1 MNKSTETVDMSTLPM
16 SERARLADT
25 IGEQVGKVLNRAVIK
40 CNKMLK
46 KYGYMVSVTLD
57 FHELKDLNE

>member
-1 MNKSTETVDMSTLPM
+1 MNKSTETVDMGTLPM